1 MGKSMSEENKKKNKR
16 GQGKGGNYIPWKKIR
31 EVSSGSTAS
40 SVPDYKNGRMVE
52 LISQAEVWW
61 YFKLRWNDDVADI
74 REHFPLD
81 VDETTEIAKTLGIRM
96 YASGR
101 KCMTTDLLLTLRDG
115 SFVAVNVKYDRSQT
129 LNDRDKE
136 KIAIEREYWK
146 RKKIPLY
153 EVYKSDLDPIEIRNL
168 RMVLIYYSKESVF
181 DKYSLVKYLIANK
194 LIEVDMKKSI
204 DYPGLIASLEREVIW
219 EKYNYMLA

>member
-16 GQGKGGNYIPWKKIR
+16 GQGNGVEYLPWKKIR

-61 YFKLRWNDDVADI
+61 YFKLRWNDEVEDI

-81 VDETTEIAKTLGIRM
+81 IDETTELAKKLGVRM

-101 KCMTTDLLLTLRDG
+101 KCMTTDLLITLRCG
-115 SFVAVNVKYDRSQT
+115 SYVAVNVKYDRSQT
-129 LNDRDKE
+129 MNDRENE
-136 KIAIEREYWK
+136 KIEIEREYWK
-146 RKKIPLY
+146 RKRIKLY

-194 LIEVDMKKSI
+194 LIKVDMKKPI
-204 DYPGLIASLEREVIW
+204 DYPALITSLEREEIW
-219 EKYNYMLA
+219 ERYNYMLE